1 MATVT
6 SSATPSAAKPLITF
20 AQLQEHTSKDN
31 LWILLHKKV
40 YDVTKFVDEHPGG
53 DEVMLAEK
61 GPPQLF
67 GINSQTDWSH
77 PGRDASEA
85 FEDVG
90 HSDEARSLL
99 DAMLV
104 GDFDTNGPLKVK
116 SIPAATS
123 IGVERPQQ
131 GSILPYLIPLAF
143 IIAYTAYRMSA

>member
-31 LWILLHKKV
+31 LWILLHRKV

-61 GPPQLF
+61 
-67 GINSQTDWSH
+67 
-77 PGRDASEA
+77 GRDASEA